1 MDWIVIKERIII
13 ISKKVII
20 LRCVYNT

>member
-1 MDWIVIKERIII
+1 MDWIVIKARIII

-20 LRCVYNT
+20 FRCVYNT